1 MEQESKEDKPS
12 LAQRNLVCS
21 NQMKN
26 SQSVQQTQNSS
37 NGISP
42 VFKTPKT
49 AFPQVLRFLGFEFAL
64 DRLFYIRFGQTKLR
78 WTKEDKNF
86 LFHPREKI
94 AIYFLKVF
102 TFDHA
107 QNIMLY
113 FVALSGC
120 IKFILNLLLSDLGW
134 TFD

>member
-1 MEQESKEDKPS
+1 MVTNPAIPKKSTSQKVRNCFSLVEQESKEDKPS

-26 SQSVQQTQNSS
+26 SQSVQQTQISS

-78 WTKEDKNF
+78 
-86 LFHPREKI
+86 
-94 AIYFLKVF
+94 
-102 TFDHA
+102 
-107 QNIMLY
+107 
-113 FVALSGC
+113 
-120 IKFILNLLLSDLGW
+120 
-134 TFD
+134 